1 MKTNIEQMISILYYP
16 ISYTDLSHLPEELLV
31 DEIWDDTLINYWLL
45 TQYKLEDLSVNSTPY
60 DPISSLIFTHWQK
73 IPTIAHLIGGYLLR
87 SQLLSQGASLLIDHQ
102 LLTFISLPLVHH
114 VEMKNVTQHMDTY
127 AWGMA
132 FILSQ
137 LATFPI
143 ALRQRLFLSFPAQMT
158 LPEHPMSSHPDHI
171 NLLRMAITYAN
182 DYQK

>member
-1 MKTNIEQMISILYYP
+1 MKPNIEQMMSILYYP
-16 ISYTDLSHLPEELLV
+16 VNYTDPSHLPEELLV
-31 DEIWDDTLINYWLL
+31 NEIWDETLINYWLL
-45 TQYKLEDLSVNSTPY
+45 TQYKLENLPVNSTPC
-60 DPISSLIFTHWQK
+60 DPTSSLIIAYWQK

-87 SQLLSQGASLLIDHQ
+87 SQLLSQGASLLIDHR

-114 VEMKNVTQHMDTY
+114 VAMKNVTQHIDTY

-137 LATFPI
+137 LTNFPI
-143 ALRQRLFLSFPAQMT
+143 ALRQRLFLSFPAQMA
-158 LPEHPMSSHPDHI
+158 LPANPISSHPDHI